1 LKGEKMFIDKIKAK
15 LIRMDRKYTDAC
27 EDDDSMAN
35 DLLDMAD
42 EIIGL
47 QALLI
52 SEYEE
57 KFKN

>member
-1 LKGEKMFIDKIKAK
+1 MFIDKIKAK